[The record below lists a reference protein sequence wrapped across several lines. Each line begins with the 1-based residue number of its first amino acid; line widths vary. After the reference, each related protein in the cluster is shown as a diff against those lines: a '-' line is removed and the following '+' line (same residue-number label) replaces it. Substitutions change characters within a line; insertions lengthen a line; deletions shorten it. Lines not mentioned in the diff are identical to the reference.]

1 MKNIDCMDLKE
12 TESLVRR
19 HLDRYCKPSR
29 IEHSVSVAELS
40 SRLCG
45 RFGVDPARGYIAGL
59 AHDLMKDR
67 ELPEQWAL
75 AERAALEPELRP
87 IDSVVSRIAGEKAF
101 ADKIIHGPAG
111 AVFLYSTCGFRDQ
124 EMLEAIALHSS
135 AAEVM
140 PVLAKIL
147 FAADKLEPRRSY
159 VTAEDTRATEL
170 LGLDDLLFLALG
182 LSIGWLSSK
191 KHAIAQSTL
200 DLYNALKM
208 RETVT

>member
-1 MKNIDCMDLKE
+1 MKNIDYTDLKD

-19 HLDRYCKPSR
+19 QLDRYCKPSR

-40 SRLCG
+40 SRLCE
-45 RFGVDPARGYIAGL
+45 RFGIDPARGYVAGL

-67 ELPEQWAL
+67 GLPEQWAL
-75 AERAALEPELRP
+75 AERAALEPELSP
-87 IDSVVSRIAGEKAF
+87 IGSVVSRIAGEKAF

-111 AVFLYSTCGFRDQ
+111 AVFLYSTWGFRDK

-147 FAADKLEPRRSY
+147 FAADKLEPLRSY
-159 VTAEDTRATEL
+159 VTVEERKATEL
-170 LGLDDLLFLALG
+170 LGLDDLLLLALG

-208 RETVT
+208 RETAT